1 MKRIYLLCMVML
13 SCLMLSAEEYKELW
27 IVGSAVPGGAQK
39 LEKVSNADFK
49 YAGELLVGELRVTTT
64 KKIGKATRFLTPVLP
79 DANIVNRGLVWKET
93 TDVTSAA
100 WQVVIAE
107 NRYRFHVY
115 TDRKQLYG
123 EIFQPWGELFI
134 GGGATASGWKEGKM
148 QLMKQNIDN
157 PCIWTW
163 EGELKKH
170 ENVEEPA
177 SFKFQGQDRWYPKAI
192 HPYSAD
198 TDILK
203 DKRLRTGGTDTKWTL
218 SRDGIYRITIDLF
231 NEKVDAEIVK

>member
-39 LEKVSNADFK
+39 LEKVSDADFK
-49 YAGELLVGELRVTTT
+49 YAGELSVGELRVATT
-64 KKIGKATRFLTPVLP
+64 KKIGKNTRFLTPVLP
-79 DANIVNRGLVWKET
+79 DANIVNRGLGWQET
-93 TDVTSAA
+93 TDATSAA
-100 WQVVIAE
+100 WQVVVAE

-115 TDRKQLYG
+115 TDRKQLHG

-148 QLMKQNIDN
+148 QLMKQSIDN

-177 SFKFQGQDRWYPKAI
+177 SFKFQGQDRWHPKAI

-203 DKRLRTGGTDTKWTL
+203 DKRLRTGGSDTKWTL

>member
-39 LEKVSNADFK
+39 LEKVSDADFK
-49 YAGELLVGELRVTTT
+49 YAGKLSVGELRVVTT
-64 KKIGKATRFLTPVLP
+64 KKIGKNTRFLTPVLP
-79 DANIVNRGLVWKET
+79 DANIVNRGLAWQET

-163 EGELKKH
+163 EGELK
-170 ENVEEPA
+170 N
-177 SFKFQGQDRWYPKAI
+177 
-192 HPYSAD
+192 
-198 TDILK
+198 
-203 DKRLRTGGTDTKWTL
+203 
-218 SRDGIYRITIDLF
+218 
-231 NEKVDAEIVK
+231 IVPIQTS